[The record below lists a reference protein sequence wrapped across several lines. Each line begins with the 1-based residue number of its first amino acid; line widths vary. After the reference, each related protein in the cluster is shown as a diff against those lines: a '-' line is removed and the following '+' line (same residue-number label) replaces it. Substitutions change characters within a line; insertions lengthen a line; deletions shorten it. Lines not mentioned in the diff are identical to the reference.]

1 MHNVNRILSISIAL
15 QLSLSTLLL
24 ASMVTRIAASAPV
37 SSLAAAIFLDTNSS
51 HLRPNTPKDR
61 RRREN
66 IKHADL
72 FARRLEQSLV
82 ESTYDSGD
90 DGDDDDDDDQPK
102 TSSNG
107 TTVCTPIAECE
118 LCPHKWKVLI
128 EKEEEKIKGEYDSCL
143 KYGRRRQF
151 ECTVLFPENES
162 SRKIARSSSEYR
174 ECRFTETDEQ
184 FRLLRMQMI
193 CLFVG
198 VWAMRNVRKQKV
210 ASASLFDQRR
220 MRLQSA
226 NGSSA
231 ISSAKKYS
239 HSVIQRKDSMETV
252 ELIPISGAG
261 KIPKSPAP
269 NPTSDSY
276 LETV

>member
-1 MHNVNRILSISIAL
+1 
-15 QLSLSTLLL
+15 
-24 ASMVTRIAASAPV
+24 MVSVVCPRGYFQSELWKRV
-37 SSLAAAIFLDTNSS
+37 SSQ
-51 HLRPNTPKDR
+51 NTPHFPSVDAAT
-61 RRREN
+61 N
-66 IKHADL
+66 ANDL
-72 FARRLEQSLV
+72 
-82 ESTYDSGD
+82 
-90 DGDDDDDDDQPK
+90 P
-102 TSSNG
+102 
-107 TTVCTPIAECE
+107 
-118 LCPHKWKVLI
+118 
-128 EKEEEKIKGEYDSCL
+128 
-143 KYGRRRQF
+143 
-151 ECTVLFPENES
+151 
-162 SRKIARSSSEYR
+162 
-174 ECRFTETDEQ
+174 
-184 FRLLRMQMI
+184 
-193 CLFVG
+193 FVG